1 VSLDEVA
8 PSLPASNDG
17 ADLTTQPLLERMR
30 RRDSLHPIAKATV
43 YQGIKQ
49 EAIAR
54 MHTNSSRPNP
64 KSKPKSVRFLTA

>member
-1 VSLDEVA
+1 MKIA

-49 EAIAR
+49 EAIAWMR
-54 MHTNSSRPNP
+54 TYSSHPNP
-64 KSKPKSVRFLTA
+64 KSNHKSERFLTA